1 MYARGISIED
11 IYDQLND
18 LYRIGLLADMIRK
31 ITDKILPLVK
41 E

>member
-31 ITDKILPLVK
+31 ITDKILPQVK